1 MIFDHT
7 VAAVVL
13 LVSLLSFLD
22 LKVLP
27 IHSVFEIAR
36 QGHASTY
43 PLLATCSPIS
53 ALFPRC
59 LSTQDH

>member
-1 MIFDHT
+1 M
-7 VAAVVL
+7 AAVVL
-13 LVSLLSFLD
+13 LVSLLSFLE

-27 IHSVFEIAR
+27 IRIVFEIAR
-36 QGHASTY
+36 KGHATTY

-59 LSTQDH
+59 LSTQDY